1 MKKITVLTTA
11 LLLGGPMMAQTNSTY
26 DAQFIDWPTYSGDD
40 LELSVDSKG
49 TAFRLWSPK
58 AQDAVVNI
66 YDEGRG
72 GKPVQTLPMTFHAD
86 NGTWTASVPQQLY
99 GKFYTFR
106 IKHDGKW
113 LDETPGV
120 WAKAVGANGKRAAI
134 IDFSTT
140 DPEGWA
146 KDKGPETG
154 HITDAIIYEAHMRD
168 LSMDRSSGIA
178 NKGKFLQFTE
188 NDTKTPQGAS
198 TGIDHLKELGVTH
211 VHILPSYDYNS
222 VDETNLQDNTYN
234 WGYDPQNYNVPEG
247 SFATDPFHG
256 EVRVKECRAMVAA
269 LHRAGLGVVMDV
281 VYNHTYHGES
291 NLERTVPGYWNRRWP
306 NGMMTN
312 GSGCGC
318 DLASERPMVRKYV
331 VESVLYWATAYHI
344 DGFRFDLMALED
356 VDTMNAIRAALD
368 SLPGGESI
376 LLYGEPWMGG
386 GTNLEGGA
394 RPADKRA
401 LDALHERIG
410 FFCDDTRDCIKGNVF
425 DAANAGY
432 VNGAPQ
438 HGYDVLH
445 SISAWRSGAHG
456 FRPKRAGQVVQYVS
470 AHDNYTLWDKL
481 AAVGRR
487 GDYDCPDADLLAQNR
502 MTAGIYLT
510 CQGLPFMQ
518 AGEEWGRTKHGDHNS
533 YKGPLATNR
542 LDWTRAHRPEFAA
555 LTAFYRGILAI
566 RRAYPRLSGAAGE
579 PEPFILALPGWLI
592 GFVPENDG
600 TATVGQL
607 AVYYNPERTRQWA
620 SLPAGT
626 WRKVSDGVH
635 AGVTPFGPCFRD
647 ALELAPTSVTVLVAE

>member
-1 MKKITVLTTA
+1 M
-11 LLLGGPMMAQTNSTY
+11 
-26 DAQFIDWPTYSGDD
+26 
-40 LELSVDSKG
+40 
-49 TAFRLWSPK
+49 
-58 AQDAVVNI
+58 
-66 YDEGRG
+66 
-72 GKPVQTLPMTFHAD
+72 
-86 NGTWTASVPQQLY
+86 
-99 GKFYTFR
+99 
-106 IKHDGKW
+106 
-113 LDETPGV
+113 
-120 WAKAVGANGKRAAI
+120 
-134 IDFSTT
+134 
-140 DPEGWA
+140 
-146 KDKGPETG
+146 
-154 HITDAIIYEAHMRD
+154 
-168 LSMDRSSGIA
+168 
-178 NKGKFLQFTE
+178 
-188 NDTKTPQGAS
+188 
-198 TGIDHLKELGVTH
+198 
-211 VHILPSYDYNS
+211 
-222 VDETNLQDNTYN
+222 
-234 WGYDPQNYNVPEG
+234 
-247 SFATDPFHG
+247 
-256 EVRVKECRAMVAA
+256 
-269 LHRAGLGVVMDV
+269 
-281 VYNHTYHGES
+281 
-291 NLERTVPGYWNRRWP
+291 
-306 NGMMTN
+306 
-312 GSGCGC
+312 
-318 DLASERPMVRKYV
+318 

-356 VDTMNAIRAALD
+356 VDTMNSIRAALD

-470 AHDNYTLWDKL
+470 DHDNYTLWDKL

-555 LTAFYRGILAI
+555 LTAFYRGMLAI

-626 WRKVSDGVH
+626 WRKLSDGVH